1 VRRTQTY
8 AATTKGEAQHSIRA
22 FYKVVNDKEKNLDG
36 DPGKEKRRAST
47 AAAAGSILLWCASGV
62 CFTSGSRVLGPMAY
76 LTLMTSTGVIT
87 VILLQLCR
95 RRPLG
100 NLVRLP
106 FRVIVAGFWGVAFYT
121 VILALA
127 FGTAPERE
135 IGQVNL
141 LNYLWPVW
149 IVLLSPLLIR
159 EKTRPL
165 PTAAGVLLGFSGI
178 VVARGGSD
186 LLRLPEAPLPL
197 VLALLGGF
205 LWACYSVLLRRWRIP
220 EEQGGTAF
228 HFTICSA
235 MAAAVA
241 AFRGE
246 WQNLPPVGS
255 EAIFWVLF
263 GGIGPVGLAYHWW
276 EIGVKHGNVPLIS
289 TLAYFIPI
297 GSTLLIAL
305 LFREAMGPGLIP
317 GAVLIA
323 AGAWLAGR
331 SVSS

>member
-1 VRRTQTY
+1 MDCEPWKGKKRT
-8 AATTKGEAQHSIRA
+8 A
-22 FYKVVNDKEKNLDG
+22 
-36 DPGKEKRRAST
+36 T
-47 AAAAGSILLWCASGV
+47 AAAVGSILLWCASGV
-62 CFTSGSRVLGPMAY
+62 CFASGSRLLGPMAY
-76 LTLMTSTGVIT
+76 LTLMTATGVIT
-87 VILLQLCR
+87 VTLLQLGR
-95 RRPLG
+95 RRPLSE
-100 NLVRLP
+100 LVLLP

-127 FGTAPERE
+127 FGIAPERE

-165 PTAAGVLLGFSGI
+165 LTAAGALLGFSGI
-178 VVARGGSD
+178 LVARGGSD
-186 LLRLPEAPLPL
+186 LLRRPEAPLPL

-205 LWACYSVLLRRWRIP
+205 LWACYCVLLRRWRISA
-220 EEQGGTAF
+220 EQGGTAF
-228 HFTICSA
+228 HFTVCAA

-246 WQNLPPVGS
+246 WRDLPPLGG

-276 EIGVKHGNVPLIS
+276 EIGVKLGNVPLIS

>member
-1 VRRTQTY
+1 
-8 AATTKGEAQHSIRA
+8 
-22 FYKVVNDKEKNLDG
+22 
-36 DPGKEKRRAST
+36 
-47 AAAAGSILLWCASGV
+47 
-62 CFTSGSRVLGPMAY
+62 MAY
-76 LTLMTSTGVIT
+76 LTLMTATGVAT
-87 VILLQLCR
+87 VVLLQVWR
-95 RRPLG
+95 HRPLH
-100 NLVRLP
+100 NLFRLP
-106 FRVIVAGFWGVAFYT
+106 LRVIVAGFWGVAFYT

-127 FGTAPERE
+127 FGIAPASA

-149 IVLLSPLLIR
+149 VVLLSAVLVH

-165 PTAAGVLLGFSGI
+165 LTTAGVLLGFSGI
-178 VVARGGSD
+178 VVARGLSA
-186 LLRLPEAPLPL
+186 LLRPPENPLPL
-197 VLALLGGF
+197 ALALVGGL

-228 HFTICSA
+228 HFTVCAA

-246 WQNLPPVGS
+246 WQALPPFTA
-255 EAIFWVLF
+255 EALFWVLF

-276 EIGVKHGNVPLIS
+276 EIGVKRGNVPLIS
-289 TLAYFIPI
+289 TLAYFIPV
-297 GSTLLIAL
+297 GSTLLIGL

-331 SVSS
+331 SASAGRCFPLAKKKG